1 MNDQEKYQEDPLRKY
16 ISPDR
21 REEAP
26 EGFTSKVMTRI
37 SLDTIP
43 LMEGSRKRNLVPYIS
58 ILVTILLIAAAFL
71 IPDKNPDLFSTTL
84 MSFIKGIGFSVPKI
98 NLSSIFHL
106 SIPAVITYA
115 FIGILVLTVFDRAL
129 YGFFKKEK

>member
-16 ISPDR
+16 LSPGV

-37 SLDTIP
+37 DLDTIP
-43 LMEGSRKRNLVPYIS
+43 LMEGSRKRSLVPYIS
-58 ILVTILLIAAAFL
+58 VLVTILLVATAFL
-71 IPDKNPDLFSTTL
+71 IPENDTDLFSRTI
-84 MSFIKGIGFSVPKI
+84 MNFIKGINFSIPKL
-98 NLSSIFHL
+98 NLSSIFQL

>member
-1 MNDQEKYQEDPLRKY
+1 MNDKEKYQEDPLRRY
-16 ISPDR
+16 ISPGR

-58 ILVTILLIAAAFL
+58 VLVTVLLIAAAFL
-71 IPDKNPDLFSTTL
+71 IPENDTDLFSRTI
-84 MSFIKGIGFSVPKI
+84 MSFIKGINFSVPKI
-98 NLSSIFHL
+98 NLSSIFQL
-106 SIPAVITYA
+106 NMPAVITYA
-115 FIGILVLTVFDRAL
+115 FVGILVLTVFDRAL

>member
-1 MNDQEKYQEDPLRKY
+1 MNNQKKYQEDPLRKY

-21 REEAP
+21 REETP

-37 SLDTIP
+37 GLETVP
-43 LMEGSRKRNLVPYIS
+43 LLEGSRKRNLVPYIS
-58 ILVTILLIAAAFL
+58 ALVIVLLISAVFL
-71 IPDKNPDLFSTTL
+71 VPESDTDLISRTL
-84 MSFIKGIGFSVPKI
+84 MSFIKEIKISVPEM
-98 NLSSIFHL
+98 NLSSIFQL
-106 SIPAVITYA
+106 SMPAVITYA